1 MRSAGLP
8 ALRYHVGARFHR
20 EMTMKLILAA
30 TLALL
35 AAPAFAQDPATMTCK
50 DMMGMDATGMAT
62 AGTAMKGAMSGDA
75 KMSAMADAD
84 VTKMAEDAC
93 KTYADATVMDAMH
106 MSAMMTMTC
115 KDMMAM
121 DKAGMASAGMT
132 MKMAMKDD
140 AKMAAMADADL
151 TKKAGD
157 ACTAHPDATVMDAMK
172 M

>member
-1 MRSAGLP
+1 
-8 ALRYHVGARFHR
+8 
-20 EMTMKLILAA
+20 MKLILAA

-35 AAPAFAQDPATMTCK
+35 AAPAFAQDPANMTCK
-50 DMMGMDATGMAT
+50 DYSAMDAAGMAT
-62 AGTAMKGAMSGDA
+62 AGTAIKGTMTGDA

-84 VTKMAEDAC
+84 VTKMVSDAC
-93 KTYADATVMDAMH
+93 TANPDASVTDAMH
-106 MSAMMTMTC
+106 MSSMMTMTC

-121 DKAGMASAGMT
+121 DEAGMASAGMT

-140 AKMAAMADADL
+140 AKMSAMADADV
-151 TKKAGD
+151 TKMAGD